1 MRLKEVIEIFKQIQ
15 ETSSLNEK
23 RAIIAANKDNVLF
36 KKCLV
41 FLLDGNIVTGISDK
55 RISKPS
61 RNTCKQCKTI
71 TLNTFEEVMDY
82 LKVNNSGRDEDVANV
97 KGFIYDHYIK
107 DDYEFMFYVQMVTKK
122 LRLGCDAKVVNKVI
136 PGLIPTFDVM
146 LGTPIDKCKLKG
158 NEWISI
164 SRKLNGTRCVFIG
177 DRCMTRQG
185 KEYVGLNHIIDDLQ
199 MMGYSDMFI
208 DGELIYKN
216 KEVLSDSEAF
226 QKGTGIAMSKEGDKT
241 QLKLVVF
248 DIFPLTEFWSGKS
261 KECYLDRSNK
271 YLMKLDS
278 KISEYVTENIEIV
291 PIVYDG
297 FDHSQI
303 KKWLDYAEEKD
314 WEGIMINLDT
324 QYECKRTKNLI
335 KVKKFFSCDIKCIG
349 IEEGDG
355 RNKGSLGALV
365 CDYKGNKVRVGSGF
379 SDIDRKQFWLNPED
393 IVGHIVTVKYKEET
407 KNKEG
412 GTSIQFPVFEC
423 IRFDKSEPS
432 YN

>member
-1 MRLKEVIEIFKQIQ
+1 MKEVIEILKQIQ

-23 RAIIAANKDNVLF
+23 RAIITTNKDNVLF

-146 LGTPIDKCKLKG
+146 LGTAIDKAKIPVNTWFSL
-158 NEWISI
+158 SQ
-164 SRKLNGTRCVFIG
+164 KLNGNRCIYYDG
-177 DRCMTRQG
+177 KLYTRQG
-185 KEYVGLNHIIDDLQ
+185 KEYIGLSHIKNDIEKIVTAKN
-199 MMGYSDMFI
+199 YVF

-216 KEVLSDSEAF
+216 PECLSDSDAF
-226 QKGTGIAMSKEGDKT
+226 QKGTGIAQSKVENKEG
-241 QLKLVVF
+241 LKLVLF
-248 DIFPLTEFWSGKS
+248 DVLPKKEFDVGKS
-261 KECYLDRSNK
+261 IDTYRIRKQ
-271 YLMKLDS
+271 KLLALNAF
-278 KISEYVTENIEIV
+278 TTTNLEIV
-291 PIVYDG
+291 KMFYEGTDQ
-297 FDHSQI
+297 SQI
-303 KKWLDYAEEKD
+303 RRWLDYAEAHD
-314 WEGIMINLDT
+314 MEGLMLSLDAP
-324 QYECKRTKNLI
+324 YECKRTKTLL
-335 KVKKFFSCDIKCIG
+335 KVKKFYSCDIKCIG

-355 RNKGSLGALV
+355 RNKGTLGALV
-365 CDYKGNKVRVGSGF
+365 CDYKGNKVNVGSGF
-379 SDIDRKQFWLNPED
+379 TDADRKQFWLHPD
-393 IVGHIVTVKYKEET
+393 TIVGQIVSVKYKEET
-407 KNKEG
+407 QNKDG
-412 GTSIQFPVFEC
+412 GISIQFPVFES
-423 IRFDKSEPS
+423 IRFDKEEPS